1 MGTAKTVNTQGTPD
15 EKYCPMCDYYQDG
28 RASLGDSFFQGRIK
42 PPAHTCSLV
51 ERFYRRLLLEGT
63 FVFGVPRRVAKSVK
77 RSLDL
82 RNCCGACEYW
92 QDIEQDEK
100 HGQFRVARPPP
111 HTCSTGQTAEQKAY
125 TDSQQDYL
133 AKLYKADRTGRLDTV
148 TTPLGD
154 GAVRVELVNDL
165 DGLLDF

>member
-42 PPAHTCSLV
+42 PPAHTCS
-51 ERFYRRLLLEGT
+51 
-63 FVFGVPRRVAKSVK
+63 
-77 RSLDL
+77 
-82 RNCCGACEYW
+82 
-92 QDIEQDEK
+92 
-100 HGQFRVARPPP
+100 
-111 HTCSTGQTAEQKAY
+111 TGQTAEQKAY

-148 TTPLGD
+148 TTPLRD